1 MGQSQR
7 ANWRHPQRYEE
18 AWQVNCLGVLRG
30 DLSKQHHDHN
40 DASGLIRQV
49 EVMDMHT
56 IKTSPNSSC

>member
-18 AWQVNCLGVLRG
+18 VRQVNCLGGVLG
-30 DLSKQHHDHN
+30 DLTKQHQDQN

-49 EVMDMHT
+49 EVLDMYT